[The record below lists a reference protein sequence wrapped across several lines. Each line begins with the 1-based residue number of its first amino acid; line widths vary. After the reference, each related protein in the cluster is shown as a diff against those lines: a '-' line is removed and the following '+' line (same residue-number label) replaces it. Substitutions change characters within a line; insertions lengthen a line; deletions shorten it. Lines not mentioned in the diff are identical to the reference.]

1 MNAVLILLVSIV
13 LHVIGYVFYGGW
25 LAKQW
30 GIDPNRPTPAHEME
44 DGIDYVPAK
53 APVLMGHHFSSIAGA
68 GPINGPIQAAVFGWV
83 PVLLWVLIG
92 GVFFGG
98 VHDFGALFA
107 SIRHKGQSIGEV
119 ISDSMGRTAKRIFI
133 IFGYLTLLLVV
144 AAFASIVA
152 NTFGTTTSAGV
163 MREGAALEANLSTA
177 MISLLFI
184 VLAMIF
190 GFLVYRRNVSVGP
203 ATAIGILG
211 IVAIVFIG
219 LNFHPV
225 ALSYNVW
232 MWVLGL
238 YILVASV
245 TPVWILL
252 QPRDYLSSYLLYFMI
267 VVSVIGVLG
276 AAVTGT
282 ATLAIPAF
290 GLAEAKGNGLFTTG
304 SVFPAL
310 FITIACGA
318 ISGFHSLVSSG
329 TTAKQ
334 IDNERN
340 AQPIGYGAMLIE
352 CVVAVL
358 ALCAVGYVWT
368 DAVGEISADTGKLVS
383 AFASPTAVFATGI
396 SKMIGSFTSEGV
408 QNVMYQMLVLAVS
421 VFCLTSLDTATR
433 LARYMFQEFWLE
445 DGETPEDVTDGRR
458 ILVNPIFATA
468 VTVVL
473 GIALGMTGYAKI
485 WPLFGAANQLLAALG
500 LIAVCAWL
508 GNIGRNNKMFF
519 IPMCFMLVVTV
530 VSLIQTIIAKVTA
543 GGDVWN
549 YIQAL
554 IAVLLVVLAIVLA
567 VIAFRTLVDQADRK
581 DRLKASAMS
590 NRSVRR
596 GTSAMKEAAK
606 RSAQDP
612 SLRSSGRGNRKSGS
626 RRGKKKR

>member
-13 LHVIGYVFYGGW
+13 LLVIGYVFYGGW

-396 SKMIGSFTSEGV
+396 SKMIGSVTSEGV